1 VRRRLGL
8 GAATLLV
15 ISLLGTYAAPA
26 RAQQAPAAPDSGFQ
40 RQRTIYAE
48 VLGSGDVYSL
58 NYDVRVSPGAALR
71 AGVAS
76 WGVGSGVI
84 AFPLTASSL
93 IGRGELSLEI
103 GAGPMFVT
111 GVDVSDFGSNV
122 ILISFAAFRVQPRD
136 GHVFA
141 RAGIEPLFGGGNW
154 EVWPTFAAGYTF

>member
-1 VRRRLGL
+1 MAGALLVLGL
-8 GAATLLV
+8 LAGR
-15 ISLLGTYAAPA
+15 AAPA
-26 RAQQAPAAPDSGFQ
+26 RAQPAPAAPDSGFH
-40 RQRTIYAE
+40 RQRTVYVE
-48 VLGSGDVYSL
+48 MLGQGTVYSL
-58 NYDVRVSPGAALR
+58 NYDYRVSPGAALR
-71 AGVAS
+71 AGGAS
-76 WGVGSGVI
+76 WGLGSGVV
-84 AFPLTASSL
+84 AFPFTASSL

-154 EVWPTFAAGYTF
+154 EVWSTLAAGYTF